1 MTNNKPSYPCSYGRR
16 CIYTSERE
24 FTSQTV
30 KQIVDR
36 AMSVHNA
43 NVCDIQRL
51 YNYYR
56 GRMDI
61 LDRTKEVRPEI
72 CNKVVINHAAEIA
85 NFKIGFTFGEP
96 VQYVYRGK
104 NTVYESANAQDDE
117 SLAALNKL
125 MYQMSKASRDRELA
139 QWLYICG
146 VAQRITLYEGNE
158 LSTYVCDPR
167 CTFTIRANDYTKRVL
182 LSVVCST
189 DDMLDDISSVP
200 KKQYAIY
207 SDNYF
212 WRFEDDKLVEER
224 EIPFNPVVE
233 YWANPTRQGCFE
245 TVLEII
251 DELNNIASN
260 RADGIEQ
267 QIQSLTWFNNVE
279 IDDQQFSELAEKGG
293 ICTKSAPNMPA
304 SIQMLQNTLDQSQS
318 QVYADD
324 LYQKMLQIAAV
335 PDRKASAGGNTGQ
348 ALIIG
353 EGWTQAEAAAK
364 SFEHS
369 FNESEKQFIK
379 CVLKVITTA
388 RTSTTAPEDFKNLT
402 VDDIDVKFTRNK
414 TDNLLTKTQGLQ
426 NQLEAGIHP
435 RIAIENCGL
444 YSDPQ
449 QVYVESAEYLE
460 KWKQQGEQDKAAV
473 MSAADSDAPDE
484 FDTLFQKLTKDGAA
498 NGTESE

>member
-1 MTNNKPSYPCSYGRR
+1 MTENNNYGRR
-16 CIYTSERE
+16 CIYTSERN
-24 FTSQTV
+24 FTAENV

-36 AMSVHNA
+36 AMFVHYA
-43 NVCDIQRL
+43 NICDIQHL

-61 LDRTKEVRPEI
+61 LYRVKEVRPEI
-72 CNKVVINHAAEIA
+72 CNKVVVNHAAEIA

-104 NTVYESANAQDDE
+104 DTKNSEMNKADDDNI
-117 SLAALNKL
+117 AALNKL
-125 MYQMSKASRDRELA
+125 MYKMGKSSKDRELA

-146 VAQRITLYEGNE
+146 VAQRITLYEGTE
-158 LSTYVCDPR
+158 LHTYVCDPR
-167 CTFTIRANDYTKRVL
+167 CTFTIRANDFTKRVL
-182 LSVVCST
+182 LSVVYST
-189 DDMLDDISSVP
+189 DDMLDDINSVP
-200 KKQYAIY
+200 KKKYTIY
-207 SDNYF
+207 SDNHC
-212 WRFEDDKLVEER
+212 WKFEDSVLVSESV
-224 EIPFNPVVE
+224 IAFNPITE

-245 TVLEII
+245 TVLGII

-267 QIQSLTWFNNVE
+267 QIQSLTWFNNIE
-279 IDDQQFSELAEKGG
+279 IDEEQFAALSAKGG

-304 SIQMLQNTLDQSQS
+304 NIQMLQNTLDQSQS
-318 QVYADD
+318 QTYADD

-364 SFEHS
+364 SFEQS
-369 FNESEKQFIK
+369 FDESEKIFVEN
-379 CVLKVITTA
+379 VLKVIKTVKT
-388 RTSTTAPEDFKNLT
+388 TSTSPEDFTNLT
-402 VDDIDVKFTRNK
+402 ADDIDIKFTRNK

-435 RIAIENCGL
+435 RIAIEACGL

-449 QVYVESAEYLE
+449 QVYIESTEYLE

-473 MSAADSDAPDE
+473 MNSADANAPDE
-484 FDTLFQKLTKDGAA
+484 FDELFKKLTKGGVEDGT
-498 NGTESE
+498 GE

>member
-1 MTNNKPSYPCSYGRR
+1 MTENYNYGRR
-16 CIYTSERE
+16 CIYTSERN
-24 FTSQTV
+24 FTAENV

-72 CNKVVINHAAEIA
+72 NNKVVINHAAEIT
-85 NFKIGFTFGEP
+85 NFKTGFTFGEP

-104 NTVYESANAQDDE
+104 DTLDDANNRADDE

-125 MYQMSKASRDRELA
+125 MYKLGKSSKDRELA
-139 QWLYICG
+139 QWLFICG
-146 VAQRITLYEGNE
+146 VAQRITLYEGTE
-158 LSTYVCDPR
+158 LHTYVCDPR
-167 CTFTIRANDYTKRVL
+167 CTFTIRANDFTKRVL
-182 LSVVCST
+182 LSVIYST
-189 DDMLDDISSVP
+189 DDMIDDITDIP
-200 KKQYAIY
+200 KKKYTIY
-207 SDNYF
+207 SDSHC
-212 WRFEDDKLVEER
+212 WQFEDNVLVGES
-224 EIPFNPVVE
+224 EIVFNPVTE

-245 TVLEII
+245 IVLGII

-279 IDDQQFSELAEKGG
+279 IDEEQFAELAAKGG

-304 SIQMLQNTLDQSQS
+304 SIQMLQNVLDQTQT
-318 QVYADD
+318 QTYADD

-364 SFEHS
+364 SFEQS
-369 FNESEKQFIK
+369 FDESEKAFVEN
-379 CVLKVITTA
+379 VLKIIRTVTTS
-388 RTSTTAPEDFKNLT
+388 STVPADFADLT
-402 VDDIDVKFTRNK
+402 VDDIDIKFTRNK

-449 QVYVESAEYLE
+449 QVYVESVEYLE
-460 KWKQQGEQDKAAV
+460 KWKNQSEQDKAAV
-473 MSAADSDAPDE
+473 MNNADSGAPDE
-484 FDTLFQKLTKDGAA
+484 FDEIFRKLTAKGGADDG
-498 NGTESE
+498 ESE

>member
-1 MTNNKPSYPCSYGRR
+1 MTENYNYGRR
-16 CIYTSERE
+16 CIYTSERN
-24 FTSQTV
+24 FTVENV

-36 AMSVHNA
+36 AMSTHNA
-43 NVCDIQRL
+43 NVGDIQRL

-72 CNKVVINHAAEIA
+72 NNKVVINHAAEIT
-85 NFKIGFTFGEP
+85 NFKTGFTFGEP

-104 NTVYESANAQDDE
+104 DTLDDANNKADDE

-125 MYQMSKASRDRELA
+125 MYKLGKSSKDRELA
-139 QWLYICG
+139 QWLFICG
-146 VAQRITLYEGNE
+146 VAQRITLYEGKE
-158 LSTYVCDPR
+158 LHTYVCDPR
-167 CTFTIRANDYTKRVL
+167 CTFTIRANDFTKRVL

-189 DDMLDDISSVP
+189 EDLADDIINNIP

-207 SDNYF
+207 SDNHF
-212 WRFEDDKLVEER
+212 WRFEDSKCVEEKN
-224 EIPFNPVVE
+224 IKCNPVVE

-245 TVLEII
+245 TVLGII

-279 IDDQQFSELAEKGG
+279 IDEKQFAELAAKGG

-304 SIQMLQNTLDQSQS
+304 SIQMLQNVLDQTQT
-318 QVYADD
+318 QTYADD

-364 SFEHS
+364 SF
-369 FNESEKQFIK
+369 
-379 CVLKVITTA
+379 
-388 RTSTTAPEDFKNLT
+388 
-402 VDDIDVKFTRNK
+402 
-414 TDNLLTKTQGLQ
+414 
-426 NQLEAGIHP
+426 
-435 RIAIENCGL
+435 
-444 YSDPQ
+444 
-449 QVYVESAEYLE
+449 
-460 KWKQQGEQDKAAV
+460 
-473 MSAADSDAPDE
+473 
-484 FDTLFQKLTKDGAA
+484 
-498 NGTESE
+498 